1 MVKGAF
7 LECLRS
13 LVHPYVQRFQHLQ
26 HTWDV
31 VLTKVQSSGE
41 GGGGGRGGEGGGGEG
56 EGEGGEKEGEGGE
69 EKGRG
74 GGGIHVHHIHL
85 NVPHVNV
92 IVNHSLFLPSSSLTW
107 RHPPVPHATAHARV
121 WPHESAP
128 RTP

>member
-41 GGGGGRGGEGGGGEG
+41 GGGGGGGEEGRRGGGGEEGEGGEGGGGEG
-56 EGEGGEKEGEGGE
+56 GGGERRGRKEYMY
-69 EKGRG
+69 
-74 GGGIHVHHIHL
+74 IIS
-85 NVPHVNV
+85 
-92 IVNHSLFLPSSSLTW
+92 ISMNHT
-107 RHPPVPHATAHARV
+107 
-121 WPHESAP
+121 
-128 RTP
+128 